1 MGADFTGIYCVP
13 VVLGHVLG
21 RRCRGVTM
29 GASRKAAHDMACTHY
44 RLEWRHRWRGE
55 DGVDRE
61 IVRATEADHPAALQT
76 LALARADEAVGR
88 EFRITQFKRGR
99 EIAAVCLHA
108 AELRSWQGPSLPIGV
123 LNTRWEEDARLQ
135 SIRWELYARI
145 SRAIAEA
152 SSLRIASRRGART
165 VLRAV
170 RSLLIG

>member
-1 MGADFTGIYCVP
+1 MD
-13 VVLGHVLG
+13 
-21 RRCRGVTM
+21 
-29 GASRKAAHDMACTHY
+29 ASSKAEPDMACSYY
-44 RLEWRHRWRGE
+44 RLEWRHRWSGE

-61 IVRATEADHPAALQT
+61 IIRAVEAEHPFALQT
-76 LALARADEAVGR
+76 LAFARADEAVGR
-88 EFRITQFKRGR
+88 EFRITQFKSGR

-108 AELRSWQGPSLPIGV
+108 AELRTWQGPGVPIGV
-123 LNTRWEEDARLQ
+123 LNTRWDEDARLQ
-135 SIRWELYARI
+135 SLRWELYARI

>member
-1 MGADFTGIYCVP
+1 MGVDFTGIDCAP
-13 VVLGHVLG
+13 VVLGHVLR

-29 GASRKAAHDMACTHY
+29 GASGKVAQGMACSHY

-55 DGVDRE
+55 DGVERE
-61 IVRATEADHPAALQT
+61 IVRVTEAEHPAALQT

-88 EFRITQFKRGR
+88 EFRITQFKSGR
-99 EIAAVCLHA
+99 EIGAVCLHA
-108 AELRSWQGPSLPIGV
+108 AELRTWQGPGLPIGV
-123 LNTRWEEDARLQ
+123 LNTRWDEEDRLQ